1 MDFNFTQRAVEAGI
15 DLNKCSDDVRA
26 SFMLNNIDD
35 AAKLQSIE
43 TARAEIHKYLGPAVP
58 VYRRDKE
65 GRPTA
70 VAIGIVQPTVDAL
83 GNFAAPSK
91 QQPIQYLTNFTA
103 RGELSLS
110 NWLELWFDAFCKV
123 YLRRDLPVYEQIQGG
138 SK

>member
-70 VAIGIVQPTVDAL
+70 VAIGIVQPTVDWELCSAQQT
-83 GNFAAPSK
+83 AADSVPDKLYSTWGIVA
-91 QQPIQYLTNFTA
+91 QQLA
-103 RGELSLS
+103 
-110 NWLELWFDAFCKV
+110 
-123 YLRRDLPVYEQIQGG
+123 
-138 SK
+138 